1 MILHACHKDA
11 AYPFIGE
18 KLGATELGIERRA
31 EAVDR
36 MLPQPILE
44 PAAALVKSL
53 GCFLHVIETAAQLS
67 SFERISSPALFF
79 LYLLHR
85 LFVE

>member
-31 EAVDR
+31 EAVGR

-44 PAAALVKSL
+44 PAAAKLEKRRQKGHDAAAISDGL
-53 GCFLHVIETAAQLS
+53 RHRSWVIQQDAKIGHQ
-67 SFERISSPALFF
+67 
-79 LYLLHR
+79 
-85 LFVE
+85 VV